1 MVGPV
6 PCARLVMPRGRDPL
20 MVVGSMVVE
29 LVGFCFEEDLLVEC
43 VKGTRRSQQ
52 RKILTID
59 ELTVTIREL
68 DETYPSFDPLL
79 MRLYG

>member
-1 MVGPV
+1 VWIRESAASAKRRPVVGPV
-6 PCARLVMPRGRDPL
+6 PCVRLIIPRGRDPL

-29 LVGFCFEEDLLVEC
+29 LVGFGSEEDLLEVL

-52 RKILTID
+52 RKI
-59 ELTVTIREL
+59 
-68 DETYPSFDPLL
+68 PSFDPLL